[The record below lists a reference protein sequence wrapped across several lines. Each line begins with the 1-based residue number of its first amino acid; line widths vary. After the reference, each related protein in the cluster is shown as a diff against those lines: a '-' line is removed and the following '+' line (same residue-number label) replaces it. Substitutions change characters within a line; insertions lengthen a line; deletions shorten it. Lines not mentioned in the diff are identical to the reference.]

1 MGFLSERDVSMR
13 CRAVPYMPLRSAQ
26 LWPVAVQAPVRR
38 DGPAPDPD
46 CLPVM
51 HRCIAR
57 RVLLT
62 VPILAVRVELSPL
75 IARSNVDLR
84 EVADTQDLNVVR
96 GLYEVCAGDGTIWDK
111 PCPVAGLDAP
121 CDLDALSLSYGRAGA
136 GLRRAV
142 DTPVIN
148 TVDFDVRSV
157 SPACF
162 RVGKGHTI

>member
-1 MGFLSERDVSMR
+1 MR
-13 CRAVPYMPLRSAQ
+13 CRAVPYVPLRSAQ

-57 RVLLT
+57 RALLT
-62 VPILAVRVELSPL
+62 VPILAVRVELSSL

-84 EVADTQDLNVVR
+84 EVANTQDLNIVR
-96 GLYEVCAGDGTIWDK
+96 GLYEVCAGDGTVGDE

-121 CDLDALSLSYGRAGA
+121 CDLDTLGFSNSRAGA

-142 DTPVIN
+142 NTPVIN
-148 TVDFDVRSV
+148 AVDFNESSV
-157 SPACF
+157 SAARF
-162 RVGKGHTI
+162 RLGREHTI